1 MVSFLRTSLASM
13 MRDSEW
19 GSVNERRHDLQ
30 ISVWVRWVAVIGWL
44 AVNNYRPDLDEPS
57 YIPNNLLALAVLALN
72 AYVHYR
78 VRKHQ
83 RIIWQCALALSI
95 TDLVAISWG
104 LVNSNGFF
112 NGHYV
117 LYYPALALFSVL
129 FSCFLSCLICGT
141 LVSLTYAGISIE
153 SVPNHSLNGDQE
165 TILLVRILAM
175 FVVIAIVNRLVKY
188 ERFRRREAVAQAL
201 ELQRERIELS
211 RTIHDTVAQT
221 TYMISIGIETARRL
235 ANQANQELISSLD
248 ATHALAQTVLWE
260 VQAPI
265 EGGPL
270 FRGSTLSSVLRSH
283 METFTDITSIPIS
296 LQQEGDEPPLSPATK
311 GLFFSIIHN
320 TLTNVLRHSQ
330 ATEVSVELA
339 FGQEGTDLTI
349 SDNGVGLPGD
359 YSERGEGF
367 LSMLDSAEQM
377 GGRIEVSSGQQGQGT
392 TVRCWVPNVIDQGG
406 RQVV

>member
-1 MVSFLRTSLASM
+1 
-13 MRDSEW
+13 
-19 GSVNERRHDLQ
+19 
-30 ISVWVRWVAVIGWL
+30 
-44 AVNNYRPDLDEPS
+44 
-57 YIPNNLLALAVLALN
+57 
-72 AYVHYR
+72 
-78 VRKHQ
+78 
-83 RIIWQCALALSI
+83 
-95 TDLVAISWG
+95 
-104 LVNSNGFF
+104 
-112 NGHYV
+112 
-117 LYYPALALFSVL
+117 
-129 FSCFLSCLICGT
+129 
-141 LVSLTYAGISIE
+141 
-153 SVPNHSLNGDQE
+153 
-165 TILLVRILAM
+165 
-175 FVVIAIVNRLVKY
+175 
-188 ERFRRREAVAQAL
+188 
-201 ELQRERIELS
+201 
-211 RTIHDTVAQT
+211 
-221 TYMISIGIETARRL
+221 
-235 ANQANQELISSLD
+235 
-248 ATHALAQTVLWE
+248 
-260 VQAPI
+260 
-265 EGGPL
+265 
-270 FRGSTLSSVLRSH
+270 